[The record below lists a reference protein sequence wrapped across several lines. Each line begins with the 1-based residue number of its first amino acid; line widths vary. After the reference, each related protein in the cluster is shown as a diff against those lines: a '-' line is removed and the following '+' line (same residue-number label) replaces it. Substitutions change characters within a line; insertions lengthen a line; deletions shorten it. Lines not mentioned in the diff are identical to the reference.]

1 MIDIHPLSDIS
12 ISIEFSI
19 WPCQNLKT
27 DDNDD
32 KFSLCVPLLKL
43 SYIILDT
50 NEEIFI
56 EVSDKNDIFEPVEV
70 GGLLEEYEEKFK
82 LIDSL
87 SDKYEN
93 ANTFT
98 TRNISLSSI
107 SKKIQFKI
115 DDDGTCFVLRKFLLH
130 RQYCAAFTNQQQ
142 YFDKTYSNRLEP
154 TAVTGKCIKNSV
166 SSSDVSQILCDR
178 NGNWMLQKQD
188 ITACLC
194 NEGHEPTK
202 NGDMCNPCQSGYF
215 KGKAGNHKCN
225 SCPRN
230 SKSIERGAHHCSCYP
245 NFMRPGSDLDA
256 ACTQPLTGFVK

>member
-1 MIDIHPLSDIS
+1 M
-12 ISIEFSI
+12 
-19 WPCQNLKT
+19 
-27 DDNDD
+27 
-32 KFSLCVPLLKL
+32 PLLKL